1 MATIGLSKPY
11 YAIYSAT
18 GQTVTYSQGALMGKY
33 TNLSI
38 SLDSQ
43 DANILYADNAAA
55 ESDQQFTGGTATITT
70 DDLAA
75 DVMVAVLGAQEVAI
89 TSEDITTTSPQWVVF
104 DDQQAVPYVG
114 IGGVIKKKINGA
126 IKWVAFVLDK
136 VQFST
141 PGVEAVTQGE
151 TIEWQT
157 QQLTATIMRSDAANH
172 PWFRLSSAM
181 DSETDAVAAVQ
192 QYLNITGGAG

>member
-1 MATIGLSKPY
+1 MATVGLSKPY

-38 SLDSQ
+38 TLDSQ

-70 DDLAA
+70 DDLVAE
-75 DVMVAVLGAQEVAI
+75 VMVAVLGAQEVAI
-89 TSEDITTTSPQWVVF
+89 TDEAITTSDPQWVVF
-104 DDQQAVPYVG
+104 DDQQVVPYVG
-114 IGGVIKKKINGA
+114 IGGVIKKKINGV

-141 PGVEAVTQGE
+141 PGIEAVTQGE
-151 TIEWQT
+151 SIEWQT
-157 QQLTATIMRSDAANH
+157 QQLTATIMRSDAQKH

-181 DSETDAVAAVQ
+181 DSEADAEAAVM